1 MGNSLDIISFRK
13 RRKQNLVQLKGG
25 KCCICGFDSFVEALE
40 FHHINPEIK
49 EYQLSS
55 GHCHSLEKDINEV
68 KKCALVCSNCHK
80 GIHANKIVLPLNWD
94 FIDEIFLQEL
104 ISQNNEKQNFCKKCG
119 VLINNQST
127 YCSKCNSIK
136 RRVCE
141 RPDREELKEMI
152 RIKSFLQIGKDFGVS
167 DNAIRKWCKS
177 YNLPFRVRDIKNLSN
192 EEWEK
197 I

>member
-25 KCCICGFDSFVEALE
+25 KCCICGFNSFVEALE
-40 FHHINPEIK
+40 FHHVNPETK

-55 GHCHSLEKDINEV
+55 GHCRSLEKDINEV

-104 ISQNNEKQNFCKKCG
+104 IIQNTEKQNFCKKCG
-119 VLINNQST
+119 VPINNQST
-127 YCSKCNSIK
+127 YCSKCSSIK
-136 RRVCE
+136 RRICE
-141 RPDREELKEMI
+141 RPNREELKEMI